1 MMRTRPST
9 QVGDCRQFSSDFSI
23 GGSAWHWS
31 CGLRERCHGERCHG
45 EIKDEVFYD
54 EDDEAAAAFAPL
66 PAHPVA
72 L

>member
-1 MMRTRPST
+1 
-9 QVGDCRQFSSDFSI
+9 
-23 GGSAWHWS
+23 
-31 CGLRERCHGERCHG
+31 LRERCHGERCHG